1 MNRITTIFLAALFL
15 VSCTKDT
22 DDVVHVDLEGKWTLT
37 SASCFCAFDPNTDF
51 SANKIT
57 FKGSTLV
64 INNAEDM
71 AFLGNSGNYTYTV
84 EGNLISLPNGRQYR
98 YSIKGSTLTLTF
110 VDNPDV
116 ADDELSL
123 SYLRN

>member
-1 MNRITTIFLAALFL
+1 AALFL

-22 DDVVHVDLEGKWTLT
+22 DDVVHVELEGKWTLT

-64 INNAEDM
+64 VNNTEYLT
-71 AFLGNSGNYTYTV
+71 FLGSSGNYTYTV
-84 EGNLISLPNGRQYR
+84 EGNLIGLPNGRQFR

-110 VDNPDV
+110 VDNPEV

>member
-1 MNRITTIFLAALFL
+1 MNRITTIFLAVLFL
-15 VSCTKDT
+15 VSCTKDN
-22 DDVVHVDLEGKWTLT
+22 DDVVHVELEGKWTLT

-64 INNAEDM
+64 VNNAEDL
-71 AFLGNSGNYTYTV
+71 AFLGSSGNYTYTV
-84 EGNLISLPNGRQYR
+84 EGNLISLPNGRQFR
-98 YSIKGSTLTLTF
+98 YVIKGSTLTLTF
-110 VDNPDV
+110 VDNPGV